1 MPDTATNDSFKAAW
15 QSLSRENRATLASD
29 AARGLRGRNRKDAA
43 FMLWWATEEL
53 KRGARPGLVVAGA
66 IAATILFAQ
75 ISAGATPLEAL
86 RGVGSSAI
94 PIIMLIPLATW
105 FFRRPKLQ
113 RSVQLNAA
121 VLSGKTFDGPPDPEE
136 AARILALAKREGWLR
151 GTRPEHEA

>member
-1 MPDTATNDSFKAAW
+1 MSEAAADDSFKAAW
-15 QSLSRENRATLASD
+15 QSLSRENRAALASD
-29 AARGLRGRNRKDAA
+29 AARGLRGRNRQDAA
-43 FMLWWATEEL
+43 FMLWWATQEL

-66 IAATILFAQ
+66 ICAAILLAQ
-75 ISAGATPLEAL
+75 ISAGASPLEAL
-86 RGVGSSAI
+86 RGIGSSAI
-94 PIIMLIPLATW
+94 PIILLIPLATW

-113 RSVQLNAA
+113 RTIQLNAA